1 MDCSRQPS
9 HPDCDCSV
17 NPSIPCPSVEV
28 CDGLWQDR
36 NGNGKIDQG
45 ECMPNQYSPIP
56 NGGGRRIG
64 RVSSLATGSSGGAYW
79 LTLAKRSN
87 VALTLTGMTR
97 DFDCRVVPGG
107 GTAPPGKPPPDAAED
122 GAATPDPAPAPS
134 PCTTNAGSQGDS
146 WSGALDAGT
155 HAIQVWPFGSGAGNF
170 TLAVSFTELEDGA
183 KPVVSTPPANPVRTL
198 PFEDSRTVTA
208 GAGEQSYTFKI
219 PSAGTVGVA
228 LTKLSTDFD
237 CYVMDG
243 ATKRRCTNRSSTTD
257 DSWSRSLDAGVY
269 SLRVYAWR
277 KDSGAYTVSVSGP
290 SPATPPAPVPPI
302 TPDPPTPDP
311 DPDPEPDPEPDPT
324 PDPDPEPEPDPEP
337 DPEPELPAAP
347 TLSGRVNVTNHI
359 LTWTTP
365 SSSSSGIVRYQLQAK
380 DPARGGWHFPSGGSA
395 RASSLGGATL
405 TWNIV
410 TPASLVRHYRV
421 RATNDDGDGP
431 WSSVVVLTSDDP
443 PAEVSIAGSV
453 SNRTQT
459 VRWSAPRSDG
469 AITRYQLQ
477 TRSSAS
483 ASWRWPDAGSP
494 TASNI
499 PPRARSWSVTTA
511 AGLTRHYRVRA
522 VSALGA
528 GAWSSH
534 VELTSASPSRPP
546 LSAPDIPNFSN
557 LPSRG
562 RVNTLFPVATGG
574 TPPYRYSLSGLPP
587 GITFNA
593 VTRVASG
600 TLPVVSRSTTYNIT
614 YKVTDSAGATDSDSF
629 TATVVP
635 PAKAGAATLGRS
647 AR

>member
-107 GTAPPGKPPPDAAED
+107 GTAPPGKPSPDAAED
-122 GAATPDPAPAPS
+122 GAATPERAPS
-134 PCTTNAGSQGDS
+134 PSPCSTNAGTQGDS
-146 WSGALDAGT
+146 WSGALDAGS

-183 KPVVSTPPANPVRTL
+183 
-198 PFEDSRTVTA
+198 
-208 GAGEQSYTFKI
+208 
-219 PSAGTVGVA
+219 
-228 LTKLSTDFD
+228 
-237 CYVMDG
+237 
-243 ATKRRCTNRSSTTD
+243 TKRRCSNRSSTTD

-269 SLRVYAWR
+269 SLHVYAWR
-277 KDSGAYTVSVSGP
+277 KDFGSYTVSVSGP
-290 SPATPPAPVPPI
+290 SPATPPAPVPP
-302 TPDPPTPDP
+302 TAPDPPTPDP
-311 DPDPEPDPEPDPT
+311 DPDPEPDTEPDPR
-324 PDPDPEPEPDPEP
+324 PDP

-359 LTWTTP
+359 LTWAAP
-365 SSSSSGIVRYQLQAK
+365 SSSSGIVRYQLQAK
-380 DPARGGWHFPSGGSA
+380 DPARGGWHFPSGGSG

-410 TPASLVRHYRV
+410 TPAS
-421 RATNDDGDGP
+421 
-431 WSSVVVLTSDDP
+431 
-443 PAEVSIAGSV
+443 
-453 SNRTQT
+453 
-459 VRWSAPRSDG
+459 
-469 AITRYQLQ
+469 
-477 TRSSAS
+477 
-483 ASWRWPDAGSP
+483 
-494 TASNI
+494 
-499 PPRARSWSVTTA
+499 
-511 AGLTRHYRVRA
+511 LTRHYRVRA

-635 PAKAGAATLGRS
+635 PAKAGAATLGR
-647 AR
+647 